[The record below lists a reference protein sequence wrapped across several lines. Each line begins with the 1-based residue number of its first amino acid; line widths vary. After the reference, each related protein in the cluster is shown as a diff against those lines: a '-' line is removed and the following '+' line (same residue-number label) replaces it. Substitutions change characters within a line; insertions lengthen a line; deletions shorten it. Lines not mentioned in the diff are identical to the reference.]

1 MNNEYK
7 IYIPTNL
14 VTIDRIDYDNLKYK
28 INKLENYEK
37 LIELINKI
45 CNEYYNYKDKLQII
59 KDTIKVYIDE

>member
-14 VTIDRIDYDNLKYK
+14 VTIERFDYDYLNYR

-37 LIELINKI
+37 LIELIEKI
-45 CNEYYNYKDKLQII
+45 CNENYNYKDKLQII
-59 KDTIKVYIDE
+59 KDTIRVYIDE

>member
-7 IYIPTNL
+7 IYIPKDL
-14 VTIDRIDYDNLKYK
+14 VTIDRIEYDNLNYK

-45 CNEYYNYKDKLQII
+45 CNENYNYKDKLQII